1 MQFKKGE
8 LFSSPFLFQTFHNEF
23 CYPISQLKHFMI
35 KKIIQF
41 SALGLMLVVLPL
53 GSLIYLRKGYFE
65 RYDALQMLKDYGKV
79 PIFELRQQDGSPFT
93 NANLKG
99 RYAVIGKIESFDEAN
114 PVIEQSKKLFKQ
126 FGDSKEMALCTYVAD
141 FDSIKIHDFMEKVAF
156 QDTVSRWYFL
166 HGDDAI
172 TSILANQPSEILALV
187 DTASVVRNFYKV
199 SDNQSIGEMA
209 KHIAMFVAPLKRR
222 AELEFKREKEK

>member
-1 MQFKKGE
+1 
-8 LFSSPFLFQTFHNEF
+8 
-23 CYPISQLKHFMI
+23 MI

-41 SALGLMLVVLPL
+41 TALGLMLVVLPL

-79 PIFELRQQDGSPFT
+79 PVFTLQQQNGSAFT
-93 NANLKG
+93 NDDLKG
-99 RYAVIGKIESFDEAN
+99 RYAVIGKIEAFDEAN

-126 FGDSKEMALCTYVAD
+126 FGDSKEIALCTYVAN
-141 FDSIKIHDFMEKVAF
+141 FDSMKINAFMEKITL

-166 HGDDAI
+166 YGDDAI
-172 TSILANQPSEILALV
+172 TTILANQPNEMLALV

-199 SDNQSIGEMA
+199 ADNQSIGEMA

-222 AELEFKREKEK
+222 SELEFKREKEK